1 MKTKGFWARLASDW
15 PAKVLSIAAALLLFF
30 FYRLNRLE
38 ERYLSVPLQVTTND
52 EFVPASQYP
61 RSVRLALKGESNDL
75 FDIQESDIKASI
87 DLSGVKAVGLSR
99 AVVAIEKKGGAL
111 GIDPLEIRPDPAE
124 VSVAME
130 RRSSRV
136 VPVTPA
142 FHGYLEPG
150 YNLKAFDISPGEVQI
165 IGPES
170 AISRLSDMTT
180 EPIELTGKMSDFA
193 VKARIVHSSALVQV
207 SGSDVVEFR
216 GTVEK
221 SMAVKS
227 FVAMA
232 ILAENLQ
239 ADLVLETPLPT
250 ARINVKSASSDV
262 HAIDLP
268 PGAVAVDFSGLRR
281 PGSYTLPVV
290 VVLPE
295 GISLE
300 SLEPASVTVRIVPKS
315 GRPGGD
321 N

>member
-1 MKTKGFWARLASDW
+1 MKTRGFWARLVSDW
-15 PAKVLSIAAALLLFF
+15 PAKVLSVAAALLIFF

-38 ERYLSVPLQVTTND
+38 ERYLSVPLQVTSND
-52 EFVPASQYP
+52 EYVPASQYP

-75 FDIQESDIKASI
+75 FQIQESDIAASV
-87 DLSGVKAVGLSR
+87 DLSGVKAVGLAR
-99 AVVAIEKKGGAL
+99 AVVSIEKKGGAL
-111 GIDPLEIRPDPAE
+111 GIDPLQISPEPAE
-124 VSVAME
+124 ITVTME

-150 YNLKAFDISPGEVQI
+150 YNLKAFDISPGEVEI
-165 IGPES
+165 VGPES

-193 VKARIVHSSALVQV
+193 VKARIVHSNALIQV
-207 SGSDVVEFR
+207 SGSDVVQFR

-221 SMAVKS
+221 SVAVKS

-232 ILAENLQ
+232 IQAEGLQ
-239 ADLVLETPLPT
+239 ADLALEAPLPS

-262 HAIDLP
+262 HALSLP
-268 PGAVAVDFSGLRR
+268 AQAVAVDFSGIRK

-295 GISLE
+295 GLVLE
-300 SLEPASVTVRIVPKS
+300 SLEPASVTVRILS
-315 GRPGGD
+315 RQGGG